1 MATPLSNSVR
11 YSTRSNSRDLL
22 VPIPKPERVYRR
34 RANRLAPCRLLAS
47 LGEEAISD
55 IHLLFNNPLI
65 TSPMDAIYQ
74 PCDFSNI
81 QGYPHPI
88 LDKALE
94 RLPSFVISQILNF

>member
-1 MATPLSNSVR
+1 MFNLQVATPLSNSVR
-11 YSTRSNSRDLL
+11 YSTRSNSRGLL
-22 VPIPKPERVYRR
+22 VPIPERGRVYRR
-34 RANRLAPCRLLAS
+34 RANRLARRRLVTS
-47 LGEEAISD
+47 LREEAISD

-88 LDKALE
+88 PDKAL
-94 RLPSFVISQILNF
+94 